1 MLSAKAAASSLRI
14 PAQRGRVLVP
24 AICRSRPVP
33 EGGRSLARG
42 VRAPLTAPG
51 SCATARTSWL
61 MPRVALRCSGQ
72 VPQFLYEAGYGC
84 AAFPERCGV
93 VGVTQPRR
101 VAAVSTAA
109 RVAEEMGGRP
119 GQTVGYQARPSPL
132 PRTAT
137 RSKLLIAQ
145 PLFET

>member
-1 MLSAKAAASSLRI
+1 
-14 PAQRGRVLVP
+14 
-24 AICRSRPVP
+24 
-33 EGGRSLARG
+33 
-42 VRAPLTAPG
+42 
-51 SCATARTSWL
+51 

-119 GQTVGYQARPSPL
+119 GQTVGYQARPFPPSPAPL
-132 PRTAT
+132 PEA
-137 RSKLLIAQ
+137 S
-145 PLFET
+145 F